1 MLAPDAKAILCAR
14 VLALRVEGRKPTDI
28 AAALGVS
35 VSEVLAAMRKIADE
49 VSEQTAEYAREVYAL
64 TSARY
69 EDLYAL
75 CRRAIDKMGDT
86 FDPAPVKL
94 ALQVLAQSTK
104 LHGVERSV
112 AKPGRPLPVLDEM
125 TTEELLDM
133 ARRYGLPVPNLTA
146 LPTAKE

>member
-14 VLALRVEGRKPTDI
+14 VLALRVEGRKPSDI
-28 AAALGVS
+28 AVALGVS
-35 VSEVLAAMRKIADE
+35 VSEVMAAMRKIADD

-69 EDLYAL
+69 EDLYTV
-75 CRRAIDKMGDT
+75 CRRAIDKMGAT

-112 AKPGRPLPVLDEM
+112 ATHSRALPVLDEM
-125 TTEELLDM
+125 TTEELLAM
-133 ARRYGLPVPNLTA
+133 AKRYGLPLPA
-146 LPTAKE
+146 LESLPHARQ